1 MFASRVGGSSR
12 PGPSVRSG
20 FTGEGE
26 ARRHLK
32 AAVGVAATTGSSPPF
47 ILQVARAP
55 ATAEEE
61 QALASKPP
69 PLSPGVFG
77 PRAAS
82 LSETEAAALQ
92 QAEEQRRSAGGR
104 TAGPCPPVTEHKPTQ
119 ERRTQPR
126 SRDVETQTGQTSLR
140 ER

>member
-12 PGPSVRSG
+12 PGLSVRSG

-32 AAVGVAATTGSSPPF
+32 AAVGVAATTGSSPP
-47 ILQVARAP
+47 VYSTGCASPGHSGGR
-55 ATAEEE
+55 
-61 QALASKPP
+61 ASKPP

-92 QAEEQRRSAGGR
+92 QAEEQLRSARGR

>member
-26 ARRHLK
+26 ARRRLK

-61 QALASKPP
+61 PRSPP
-69 PLSPGVFG
+69 PHSAPACLDQG
-77 PRAAS
+77 PLRS
-82 LSETEAAALQ
+82 QRLKLPHCNR
-92 QAEEQRRSAGGR
+92 RRSSGGGR

>member
-1 MFASRVGGSSR
+1 MFALRVGGSSR

-26 ARRHLK
+26 ARRRLK
-32 AAVGVAATTGSSPPF
+32 TAVGVAATTGSSPPF

-61 QALASKPP
+61 PRSPP

>member
-26 ARRHLK
+26 ARRRLK

-61 QALASKPP
+61 PRSPP
-69 PLSPGVFG
+69 HSAPACLDQGPLRSQRLKLPHCN
-77 PRAAS
+77 R
-82 LSETEAAALQ
+82 
-92 QAEEQRRSAGGR
+92 RRSSGGGR